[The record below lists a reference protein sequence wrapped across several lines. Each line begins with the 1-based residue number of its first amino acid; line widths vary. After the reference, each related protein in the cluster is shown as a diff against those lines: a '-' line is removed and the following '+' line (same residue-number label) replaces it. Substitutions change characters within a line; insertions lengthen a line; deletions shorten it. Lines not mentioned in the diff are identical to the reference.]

1 MKLIIEI
8 DEKEYNGIKE
18 DNSGMFG
25 GHIYQS
31 IRDGIPL
38 PEEKINEER
47 WLPIPGKWL
56 PEESG
61 TYLVTMRANF
71 FDEIMYITTYAH
83 YFARENRWVVGDD
96 AFEED
101 KIVAWM
107 PFPEAY
113 KESEEC

>member
-1 MKLIIEI
+1 MDDIEI
-8 DEKEYNGIKE
+8 VIKISEKEYNAIKE
-18 DNSGMFG
+18 DKYGVFS
-25 GHIYQS
+25 GHIFEA
-31 IRDGIPL
+31 IKNGRPL
-38 PEEKINEER
+38 SEER
-47 WLPIPGKWL
+47 WLPIPEKWL

-71 FDEIMYITTYAH
+71 FDEIMYITTYAY

-107 PFPEAY
+107 PLPEAY
-113 KESEEC
+113 KESEE